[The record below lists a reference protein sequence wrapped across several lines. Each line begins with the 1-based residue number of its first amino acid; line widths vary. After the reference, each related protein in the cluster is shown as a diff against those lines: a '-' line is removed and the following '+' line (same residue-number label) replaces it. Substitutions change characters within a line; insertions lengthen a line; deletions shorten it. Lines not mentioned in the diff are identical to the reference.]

1 MRRKH
6 FLITEAQY
14 DYLRT
19 LAEATGESEGH
30 FVRQA
35 IELHAKHFDPSS
47 IPNLIYEKLP
57 TLLPNES
64 EYKGSQE
71 RDEPAGAGPGG
82 QPHRPVLPDR

>member
-35 IELHAKHFDPSS
+35 IELHARHFDPSI
-47 IPNLIYEKLP
+47 IPGLIYEKLP
-57 TLLPNES
+57 TLQTNEL
-64 EYKGSQE
+64 EHKGSQE
-71 RDEPAGAGPGG
+71 RDEQSGDCASG
-82 QPHRPVLPDR
+82 QSHRPVLPDR